1 LNRLLNRQ
9 VFQSDPWNKALQDY
23 IPKASRWIESAVD
36 EYFSEHIKP
45 GKLIISPEFQ
55 LMVGGPKWLQ
65 EGATEIVCVRKYI
78 GIRGQGDFLAV
89 FSFPKVAMDY
99 YRVIHSHSHPDR
111 WLEDPY
117 YGSHIPFAS
126 IRHPLDILNSATF
139 SINALTGDYI
149 DNHIR
154 MESEIVRE
162 KLGLYKLTDL
172 NFLEGLLNPL
182 HDYLRSFLQVQNS
195 YSVMR
200 WENLIEAPVQTIRWI
215 GENAGLP
222 VTDSQAA
229 AMWEAMK
236 FKNQTTHHRHNFR
249 KGVIGDWK
257 SHLLNEHLDIIKSH
271 GIDELMQMLGYGRIE
286 YLDRK
291 QYTPFQKRVESFVRA
306 NRICYEFDDPDLFM
320 FAFNKS
326 NFRSDKYD
334 FVSYTGNGLVQIE
347 RSSIKDEPL
356 LRGFMEVLDCRLR
369 PINDTI
375 NHLFNRFRA

>member
-1 LNRLLNRQ
+1 
-9 VFQSDPWNKALQDY
+9 
-23 IPKASRWIESAVD
+23 
-36 EYFSEHIKP
+36 
-45 GKLIISPEFQ
+45 
-55 LMVGGPKWLQ
+55 
-65 EGATEIVCVRKYI
+65 
-78 GIRGQGDFLAV
+78 
-89 FSFPKVAMDY
+89 
-99 YRVIHSHSHPDR
+99 
-111 WLEDPY
+111 
-117 YGSHIPFAS
+117 
-126 IRHPLDILNSATF
+126 
-139 SINALTGDYI
+139 
-149 DNHIR
+149 
-154 MESEIVRE
+154 
-162 KLGLYKLTDL
+162 
-172 NFLEGLLNPL
+172 
-182 HDYLRSFLQVQNS
+182 
-195 YSVMR
+195 
-200 WENLIEAPVQTIRWI
+200 
-215 GENAGLP
+215 
-222 VTDSQAA
+222 
-229 AMWEAMK
+229 MWEAMK